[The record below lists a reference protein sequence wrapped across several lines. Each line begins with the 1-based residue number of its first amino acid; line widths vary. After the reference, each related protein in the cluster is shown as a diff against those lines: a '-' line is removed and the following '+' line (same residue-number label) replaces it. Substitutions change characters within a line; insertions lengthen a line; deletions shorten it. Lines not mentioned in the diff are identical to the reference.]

1 MYTLLLSSVLLTQ
14 CPSPL
19 IPFHSI
25 TDLLSVHLLLIH
37 SFSQLFVERE
47 WCYLYVI
54 CFVPTVCIMKVLV
67 IWQFVIPKV
76 VEVWKWREGEW
87 MQSFCLYLLA
97 IGGVPRLCILLH
109 PSFPFFFDLQSS
121 LPLKCIGDFI
131 VTKSYISLCFLIFLV
146 TYTTCDTRICLR
158 RRERIS
164 IDFFDFFNWLM
175 VGSVAWLHVVSVHPI
190 IYDQC
195 LLFFVSWHSVRML
208 LQFYSFA
215 HFFSLFYSFAFDV
228 FDRWRVECRL
238 SLWMSLLIFPFY

>member
-1 MYTLLLSSVLLTQ
+1 VCWSIDIIYEFLIWCDFVYTLCVVCLPLWYTNNMYTLLLSSVLLTQ

-76 VEVWKWREGEW
+76 VEVWKWGEGEW

-97 IGGVPRLCILLH
+97 IGGVPRLCILLL

-131 VTKSYISLCFLIFLV
+131 VTKSYISLCFLIFLWRTRLV
-146 TYTTCDTRICLR
+146 T
-158 RRERIS
+158 REYV
-164 IDFFDFFNWLM
+164 WE
-175 VGSVAWLHVVSVHPI
+175 GESVFL
-190 IYDQC
+190 
-195 LLFFVSWHSVRML
+195 
-208 LQFYSFA
+208 
-215 HFFSLFYSFAFDV
+215 
-228 FDRWRVECRL
+228 
-238 SLWMSLLIFPFY
+238 